1 MRLAA
6 KIQEA
11 CSYDKDCVTDL
22 TFCKDQKTCMCKPGY
37 EPLASKNGCQAT
49 EGAQC
54 DTDSDCSGLGNLA
67 NSECKQNLCKC
78 RDTFVPS
85 SNKSLCL
92 AIPMTIQEPCEET
105 LQCTESF
112 GYTSFCDQSQHVC
125 SCTANNHFANGKCV
139 VSVNIDSLRHHRWET
154 PNSQPKLPQRT
165 RQLDLE
171 DQHDP
176 YFYHLSQSTTLRG
189 ACEEN
194 IQCLLYDA
202 NNQTMLECVNSVC
215 ACKEGYKEENN
226 SCVHRPLARSAAGR
240 NDVTHL
246 AVLRTVRSKKLFLTW
261 GLTHLARAVG
271 FNPCSEQAEVH
282 QGRCVAMAL
291 FYTKV

>member
-1 MRLAA
+1 M
-6 KIQEA
+6 
-11 CSYDKDCVTDL
+11 DCFTEFAGSF
-22 TFCKDQKTCMCKPGY
+22 TMNTTHCQQMWDQH
-37 EPLASKNGCQAT
+37 A

-139 VSVNIDSLRHHRWET
+139 VSV
-154 PNSQPKLPQRT
+154 
-165 RQLDLE
+165 
-171 DQHDP
+171 
-176 YFYHLSQSTTLRG
+176 
-189 ACEEN
+189 
-194 IQCLLYDA
+194 
-202 NNQTMLECVNSVC
+202 
-215 ACKEGYKEENN
+215 
-226 SCVHRPLARSAAGR
+226 
-240 NDVTHL
+240 
-246 AVLRTVRSKKLFLTW
+246 SK
-261 GLTHLARAVG
+261 
-271 FNPCSEQAEVH
+271 
-282 QGRCVAMAL
+282 
-291 FYTKV
+291 Y

>member
-1 MRLAA
+1 MTSMVLTDSSQLTSDSQHLAA

-22 TFCKDQKTCMCKPGY
+22 TFCKDQRTCMCKPGY
-37 EPLASKNGCQAT
+37 EPLASKDGCQAT

-54 DTDSDCSGLGNLA
+54 DTDNDCSGLGNLA

-92 AIPMTIQEPCEET
+92 AIPLTIQEPCEET

-139 VSVNIDSLRHHRWET
+139 VSV
-154 PNSQPKLPQRT
+154 
-165 RQLDLE
+165 
-171 DQHDP
+171 
-176 YFYHLSQSTTLRG
+176 TLRG

-202 NNQTMLECVNSVC
+202 NNQTMLECINSVC
-215 ACKEGYKEENN
+215 ACKDGYKEENN
-226 SCVHRPLARSAAGR
+226 SCGKL
-240 NDVTHL
+240 VTL
-246 AVLRTVRSKKLFLTW
+246 
-261 GLTHLARAVG
+261 
-271 FNPCSEQAEVH
+271 
-282 QGRCVAMAL
+282 
-291 FYTKV
+291 